1 MKNMLENLFEI
12 FNQFPG
18 ANSEIGKFIT
28 ENTGKIEQGKSI
40 KYISQK
46 FMVDNSTSKQV
57 ENKTIRIG
65 EESNDEKFDNMKAFL
80 LLVAKTYRLVH
91 LMEIKSKEDDVK
103 KESNLK

>member
-1 MKNMLENLFEI
+1 MLENLFEI

-18 ANSEIGKFIT
+18 ANSKIGKFIT

-46 FMVDNSTSKQV
+46 FMVNNSTPKQV

-65 EESNDEKFDNMKAFL
+65 DESNNEKFDNMKAFL
-80 LLVAKTYRLVH
+80 LLVAKAYKLVS
-91 LMEIKSKEDDVK
+91 LIETKSKDVK
-103 KESNLK
+103 KESKLK